1 MSTDRLSHLQ
11 NLIQG
16 YYEQL
21 EGKENTLLT
30 IAGEERVRL
39 KIQIREFKKEIADV
53 EREYWVYWGVKG
65 RTQLEIGDAEAE
77 SVNAE
82 IVAEVQMLAFDPGV
96 QKHQELVKLLDDIKA
111 ELNKPAA
118 PAAGKLKAA
127 IHLIPGFLSYE
138 MELDTEG
145 LLRRIFPMFAKL
157 GGKLKKT

>member
-30 IAGEERVRL
+30 IAGEERVR
-39 KIQIREFKKEIADV
+39 IEQQIRNLKKDIAKV
-53 EREYWVYWGVKG
+53 EREYWAYWGVKG
-65 RTQLEIGDAEAE
+65 GNQLEISDADAEAI
-77 SVNAE
+77 NAE

-96 QKHQELVKLLDDIKA
+96 QQHQELVKLLNDIKV
-111 ELNKPAA
+111 ELNKPA
-118 PAAGKLKAA
+118 PAAGKLKTS

-157 GGKLKKT
+157 GSKLKKS

>member
-30 IAGEERVRL
+30 IAGEERTRI
-39 KIQIREFKKEIADV
+39 KQQIRDLKKEIAEV

-65 RTQLEIGDAEAE
+65 GTQLEISDAEAE
-77 SVNAE
+77 VINAE
-82 IVAEVQMLAFDPGV
+82 IVAEVQMLAFDPSV
-96 QKHQELVKLLDDIKA
+96 QQHQELVKLLNDIKA
-111 ELNKPAA
+111 ELNKPA
-118 PAAGKLKAA
+118 PAAGKLKVT
-127 IHLIPGFLSYE
+127 IPILPEILSYE

-157 GGKLKKT
+157 GSKLKKT

>member
-16 YYEQL
+16 YYDQL

-39 KIQIREFKKEIADV
+39 KIQIRQFKKEIAEV

-65 RTQLEIGDAEAE
+65 GTQLEIGDAEAE

-82 IVAEVQMLAFDPGV
+82 IVAEVQMLAFNPSV
-96 QKHQELVKLLDDIKA
+96 QQHQELVKLLDNIKV
-111 ELNKPAA
+111 ELNKPT
-118 PAAGKLKAA
+118 PAAGKLKAV
-127 IHLIPGFLSYE
+127 IPILPGILSYE
-138 MELDTEG
+138 MDLDTEG

-157 GGKLKKT
+157 GEKLKKKT

>member
-1 MSTDRLSHLQ
+1 MSTDRLPHLQ

-39 KIQIREFKKEIADV
+39 KIQIRQFKKEIAEV

-65 RTQLEIGDAEAE
+65 GTQLEIGDVEAEAI
-77 SVNAE
+77 NAE
-82 IVAEVQMLAFDPGV
+82 IVAEVQMLAFNPSV
-96 QKHQELVKLLDDIKA
+96 QQHQELVKLLNDIKV
-111 ELNKPAA
+111 ELSKST
-118 PAAGKLKAA
+118 PAAGKLKTA
-127 IHLIPGFLSYE
+127 IPILPGLLSYE

-157 GGKLKKT
+157 GSKLKKT

>member
-30 IAGEERVRL
+30 IEGGERVR
-39 KIQIREFKKEIADV
+39 IEQQIRQLKKEIAKV
-53 EREYWVYWGVKG
+53 EREYWAYWGVKG
-65 RTQLEIGDAEAE
+65 GNQLEISDADAE
-77 SVNAE
+77 VINTE
-82 IVAEVQMLAFDPGV
+82 IVAEVQMLAFDPSV
-96 QKHQELVKLLDDIKA
+96 QQHQELVKLLDDIKV

-118 PAAGKLKAA
+118 PAAGKLKTA

>member
-30 IAGEERVRL
+30 IAGEERVR
-39 KIQIREFKKEIADV
+39 IEQQIRNLKKEIAKV
-53 EREYWVYWGVKG
+53 EREYWVYWGIKG
-65 RTQLEIGDAEAE
+65 GTQLEITDADAE
-77 SVNAE
+77 VINAE
-82 IVAEVQMLAFDPGV
+82 IVAEVQMLAFDPSV
-96 QKHQELVKLLDDIKA
+96 QQHQELVKRLDDIKA
-111 ELNKPAA
+111 ELNKPA
-118 PAAGKLKAA
+118 PAAEKLKAT
-127 IHLIPGFLSYE
+127 IPIIPGFLSYE